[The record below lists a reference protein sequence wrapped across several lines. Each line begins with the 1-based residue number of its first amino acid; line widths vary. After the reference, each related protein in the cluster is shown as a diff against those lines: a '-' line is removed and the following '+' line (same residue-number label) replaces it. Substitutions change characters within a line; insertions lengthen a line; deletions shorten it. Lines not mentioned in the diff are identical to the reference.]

1 MNVEKQRS
9 FCDWKT
15 ISLKGIQYFL
25 LGWIFNIQ
33 VLSCC
38 LASFVSFT
46 GVTVCWYYWRKLF
59 SNIHQSQMFTYDP
72 LCHTM
77 CSNNSHLR
85 LLAKYFCKGYL
96 YATQKAEKLK
106 LSRIQMEAVIIFVRV
121 VRILKFWLFYKKKT
135 FFDSKSGFWSEK
147 SDLSTHSE
155 C

>member
-1 MNVEKQRS
+1 MNIEKQRS

-96 YATQKAEKLK
+96 YATQKAENLKNHEFRWKLDDFCK
-106 LSRIQMEAVIIFVRV
+106 GGEDSQ
-121 VRILKFWLFYKKKT
+121 ILTFLQKEDFFWL
-135 FFDSKSGFWSEK
+135 
-147 SDLSTHSE
+147 
-155 C
+155 